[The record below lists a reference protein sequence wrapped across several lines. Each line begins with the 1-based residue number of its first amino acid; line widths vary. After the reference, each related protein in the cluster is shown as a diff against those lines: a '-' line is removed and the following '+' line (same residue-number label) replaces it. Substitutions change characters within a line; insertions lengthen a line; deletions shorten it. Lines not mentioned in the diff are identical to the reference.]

1 MMRRLSLLMIA
12 ALACALAL
20 SACGSSD
27 ALEGKDAAGVLEET
41 FGPDHPVRSGRL
53 EVAVRFNATGLEGLE
68 GPIAARLSGPFQ
80 SKGGK
85 SLPALDLKL
94 TLDAG
99 GDAFTAG
106 IVSTGEKGFLTIA
119 DQSYD
124 VGDDLYKSLQ
134 DSYDQASTEGEKD
147 SGPTFSTLGIKPL
160 RWLKGPKTAG
170 EEDIGGTTAVH
181 VTADVDV
188 AKLLE
193 DIDTLLSKAG
203 DVAVPGTDE
212 KVPTGLTAAQR
223 KAIVDSVKTAGFDVW
238 AGKQDGTLRRLR
250 AEVAFDVPAAARK
263 DAGGLEKGAFTVDL
277 TISSLNED
285 QEVKAPSGARPI
297 SELTASLQGGASG
310 GSGSGDGTAAQP
322 SVGAGSSDSGGG
334 AQSDYTD
341 CLAAAG
347 QDLKK
352 VQACAGLLGQ

>member
-1 MMRRLSLLMIA
+1 MIRRLSLLVIT

-53 EVAVRFNATGLEGLE
+53 DVGVRFNATGLEGLE

-119 DQSYD
+119 DKSYD
-124 VGDDLYKSLQ
+124 VGDKLYKSLT
-134 DSYDQASTEGEKD
+134 DSYNQASTASDKD
-147 SGPTFSTLGIKPL
+147 EGPTFSSLGIKPL
-160 RWLKGPKTAG
+160 RWLKDPKTAG
-170 EEDIGGTTAVH
+170 EEDIGGTNTVH

-212 KVPTGLTAAQR
+212 KVPTGLTDAQR
-223 KAIVDSVKTAGFDVW
+223 KAIVDSVKEAGFDVW
-238 AGKQDGTLRRLR
+238 SGKADGTLRRLR
-250 AEVAFDVPAAARK
+250 AEVAFDVPADARK
-263 DAGGLEKGAFTVDL
+263 EAGGLESGAFTIDL
-277 TISSLNED
+277 TISALNED

-297 SELTASLQGGASG
+297 EELGASLEG
-310 GSGSGDGTAAQP
+310 GSGSGSRSGTTSQP
-322 SVGAGSSDSGGG
+322 GAGVDSGSGSET
-334 AQSDYTD
+334 QSEYLQ
-341 CLAAAG
+341 CVEAAG

-352 VQACAGLLGQ
+352 VQECASLLGQ

>member
-1 MMRRLSLLMIA
+1 
-12 ALACALAL
+12 
-20 SACGSSD
+20 
-27 ALEGKDAAGVLEET
+27 
-41 FGPDHPVRSGRL
+41 
-53 EVAVRFNATGLEGLE
+53 
-68 GPIAARLSGPFQ
+68 
-80 SKGGK
+80 
-85 SLPALDLKL
+85 
-94 TLDAG
+94 
-99 GDAFTAG
+99 
-106 IVSTGEKGFLTIA
+106 VSTGEKGFLTIA

-134 DSYDQASTEGEKD
+134 ASYNQASTEGEKK

-160 RWLKGPKTAG
+160 RWLKDPKTAG
-170 EEDIGGTTAVH
+170 EEEVGGTTAVH

-203 DVAVPGTDE
+203 DVAVPGTNE
-212 KVPTGLTAAQR
+212 KVPTGLTDAQR
-223 KAIVDSVKTAGFDVW
+223 KAIVDSVKAAGFDVW

-250 AEVAFDVPAAARK
+250 AQVAFDVPPAARK

-285 QEVKAPSGARPI
+285 QEVKAPTGARPI
-297 SELTASLQGGASG
+297 SELTASLPGAASGGASS
-310 GSGSGDGTAAQP
+310 GSGSADGTAAQP
-322 SVGAGSSDSGGG
+322 GVGAGSGGSSSG

-352 VQACAGLLGQ
+352 VQECAALLGQ